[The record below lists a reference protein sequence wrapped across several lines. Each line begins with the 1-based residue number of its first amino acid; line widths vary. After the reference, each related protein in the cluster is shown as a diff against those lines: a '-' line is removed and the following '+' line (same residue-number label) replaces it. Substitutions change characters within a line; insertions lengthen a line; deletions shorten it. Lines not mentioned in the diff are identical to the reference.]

1 MNLVFVIAWK
11 ILKEIFLICKFFFF
25 LIVLEFLI
33 KLNFSSCVPIG
44 SCGGVYCASNAACK
58 YDEQHQVPYCEC
70 VEGYIGDGIKSCK
83 QPTPTCNVRNN
94 CGLYATCA
102 PNYR

>member
-1 MNLVFVIAWK
+1 MFY
-11 ILKEIFLICKFFFF
+11 
-25 LIVLEFLI
+25 
-33 KLNFSSCVPIG
+33 SCVPIG
-44 SCGGVYCASNAACK
+44 SCGGVYCATNAACK

-70 VEGYIGDGIKSCK
+70 IEGYIGDGIKSCK

-94 CGLYATCA
+94 CGLYASCT